1 MYVGQRDIKLILKI
15 QVFIYVNSQVG
26 NTIQEKTYSLKSMLG

>member
-15 QVFIYVNSQVG
+15 QVFTYANSQVG
-26 NTIQEKTYSLKSMLG
+26 NTRKKSTLLKSMLG